1 VAQNDA
7 RYLGQISVFY
17 PLHPFFGRDDVSIRR
32 RLGTG
37 RVEQIEIES
46 NGRRQFIPTWMTN
59 QDACGRLSISSEAYC
74 SVPALLELA
83 ALLESCD
90 L

>member
-1 VAQNDA
+1 MAQNDA
-7 RYLGQISVFY
+7 RYLGQITVFY
-17 PLHPFFGRDDVSIRR
+17 PLHPLFGRDDLSIRR

-37 RVEQIEIES
+37 RVEQIEIDTKA
-46 NGRRQFIPTWMTN
+46 RRQFVPSWMAN
-59 QDACGRLSISSEAYC
+59 QDVCGYLSISSEAYC

-83 ALLESCD
+83 ALLEGCD